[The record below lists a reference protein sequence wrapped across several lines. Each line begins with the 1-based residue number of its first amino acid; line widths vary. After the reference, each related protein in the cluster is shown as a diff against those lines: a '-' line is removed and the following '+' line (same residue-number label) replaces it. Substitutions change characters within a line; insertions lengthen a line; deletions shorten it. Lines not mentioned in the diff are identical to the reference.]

1 MVMKT
6 APFVEGKY
14 GWDYGENGWHYGM
27 DENILKF
34 SFLFDRNINGIV
46 SSLPAPVN
54 GAAYFLTTDKRL
66 YFAVGT
72 SWYSTPIPLWFE
84 LVVEATGDVVRF
96 NGDTLIS
103 TGTTSD
109 VVPRLEALEVT
120 VTALQS
126 TVNALQAKVDSGVV
140 NEAVVAQRWKTPRTL
155 TLTGGATGSVVLDGS
170 SNVSMNVTVTGGGTG
185 TGDASTLGGQPPEFY
200 TNASNIN
207 AGTISNSFLPSS
219 ITASTTG
226 NAATASRLQSAR
238 TITLTGDATGSVAF
252 DGSANVTMAV
262 TVPGGG
268 GTGGNSPLYNVKD
281 YGAVGDGATDDRAAI
296 QACIDAAPAGATV
309 FFPATATS
317 YRVVGTINVSKT
329 IKITGGKTKIK
340 SVSGNLFNLTAEATL
355 LEGLILEGSRAA
367 APHTAIRMGN
377 NFITVRDCTITLFAR
392 GFEVWG
398 GVWHNITNIRMRNI
412 STTVIEIGN
421 IVGTTVT
428 DLRYDTDVGTYAQP
442 TRGILLYGEG
452 CNFADLDLIHA
463 GRCIEVVGS
472 SSHNPTWNFFNSC
485 SFDTSLYGLYVAGTD
500 TNYYVKGLMFQ
511 HCWFSSHSEAGVYCS
526 PSQNVN
532 GLTMNG
538 CHIINNNKYGM
549 YLGGVIQNTDI
560 NGCIFAGNSIT
571 NAGLYENI
579 YSNTYGR
586 KLIRNNFFGSW
597 GGLVST
603 VKADIARGSVD
614 AECVISNN
622 VSLGDGAGGG
632 YTNAS
637 STTAQLGTNFG
648 NLPSGSGGSG
658 TVASADKLTTPRTI
672 SLAGKISG
680 SASFDGSQ
688 NITITTTETQKSFV
702 AYGVAV
708 SFSGGNATVS
718 HSLGRT
724 PVAVV
729 ACAFGGATVNISPTN
744 WTSTT
749 ITLNAVDIVSHAAV
763 TGTVNVQIFA
773 A

>member
-1 MVMKT
+1 MPQRT
-6 APFVEGKY
+6 SPFIESKY
-14 GWDYGENGWHYGM
+14 GWEYGENGWNSGM

-34 SFLFDRNINGIV
+34 SFMFDRNIDGIV
-46 SSLPAPVN
+46 STLPPAVN
-54 GAAYFLTTDKRL
+54 GQAYFLTTDKRL

-72 SWYSTPIPLWFE
+72 NWYSTAIPLWFE
-84 LVVEATGDVVRF
+84 LVIATTGDVVRF
-96 NGDTLIS
+96 NGDTLIT

-120 VTALQS
+120 VTSLQS
-126 TVNALQAKVDSGVV
+126 SVNSLQARVDSGVV
-140 NEAVVAQRWKTPRTL
+140 NEALTAQKWKTPRTL
-155 TLTGGATGSVVLDGS
+155 TLTGGATGSVILDGS
-170 SNVSMNVTVTGGGTG
+170 SNVSMDVTVSGGGTG
-185 TGDASTLGGQPPEFY
+185 TGDATTLDGQPSSFY
-200 TNASNIN
+200 RNASNIN
-207 AGTISNSFLPSS
+207 AGTLSSNFLPSS
-219 ITASTTG
+219 ITSSTTG
-226 NAATASRLQSAR
+226 NAATATKLQSAR
-238 TITLTGDATGSVAF
+238 TISLTGDATGSVSF
-252 DGSANVTMAV
+252 DGSSNVSMAV
-262 TVPGGG
+262 TVSGSG
-268 GTGGNSPLYNVKD
+268 GTGNSPLYNVKD
-281 YGAVGDGATDDRAAI
+281 YGAVGDGTTNDRAAI
-296 QACIDAAPAGATV
+296 QACIDAAPAGATI
-309 FFPATATS
+309 FFPATASS
-317 YRVVGTINVSKT
+317 YRVTGTITVNKT
-329 IKITGGKTKIK
+329 LKITGGKTKIK
-340 SVSGNLFNLTAEATL
+340 SVSGNLFDLQAEAIL

-377 NFITVRDCTITLFAR
+377 NFITVKDCTITLFHR

-463 GRCIEVVGS
+463 GRCVEVVGGAA
-472 SSHNPTWNFFNSC
+472 HNPTWNFFNSC

-511 HCWFSSHSEAGVYCS
+511 QCWFSSHSEAGIYAS
-526 PSQNVN
+526 PSQSVN
-532 GLTMNG
+532 GITLNG
-538 CHIINNNKYGM
+538 CHVVNNGKYGV
-549 YLGGVIQNTDI
+549 YLGGVVQNVDI
-560 NGCIFAGNSIT
+560 NGCVFAGNSIAT
-571 NAGLYENI
+571 AGGFANI

-586 KLIRNNFFGSW
+586 KNIRNNFFGSW
-597 GGLVST
+597 GALVST
-603 VKADIARGSVD
+603 VAGDISRGSID

-622 VSLGDGAGGG
+622 VSLGDGAGAG
-632 YTNAS
+632 YLNQS

-648 NLPSGSGGSG
+648 SLPSGSGGSG
-658 TVASADKLTTPRTI
+658 TVASADKLTTARTI
-672 SLAGKISG
+672 TLAGKVSG

-688 NITITTTETQKSFV
+688 NITITTTETQKAFVSF
-702 AYGVAV
+702 GVNA

-729 ACAFGGATVNISPTN
+729 ACAFGGATINISPTN

-749 ITLNAVDIVSHAAV
+749 VTLNAVDIVSHAAV
-763 TGTVNVQIFA
+763 TGSVNVQLFVA
-773 A
+773 